1 MSLLFTPL
9 KLGPVELS
17 NRVVVSPMC
26 QYSANDGVAGDWHLQ
41 HLTQFGYSGA
51 GLVMVEATAVER
63 RGRIAHGCLGL
74 YSEPCESALARVISM
89 ARRFAEPARFGI
101 QLAHAG
107 RKASAQRPWEGGG
120 YLGTEEDPWPTVA
133 PSAIPY
139 DAGWE
144 APEMLDERGME
155 RILNAF
161 VDAALRAT
169 RIGFEIVELHAAHGY
184 LLHEFLSPIAN
195 RRTDSCGGTPENRMR
210 FPLAVARAVRS
221 ALPPDI
227 SLGAR
232 ITGTD
237 WLEGGVT
244 VADAVMFARA
254 LRSMGLD
261 YVCVSSGGIAP
272 SVRIPVAPGFQAPL
286 ASRVKKEASIATRA
300 VGMILTP
307 GQAEEILSSGQ
318 ADMVCMARA
327 FLDNP
332 RWVWHAAER
341 LGASV
346 PYPPQ
351 YARAQRALWPGAAIL
366 RPLD

>member
-17 NRVVVSPMC
+17 NRIVVSPMC
-26 QYSANDGVAGDWHLQ
+26 QYSANDGAAGDWHLQ

-63 RGRIAHGCLGL
+63 PGRITHGCLGL
-74 YSEPCESALARVISM
+74 YSEACESALARVIGM
-89 ARRFAEPARFGI
+89 ARRFAGPARFGI

-120 YLGTEEDPWPTVA
+120 HLTASENPWPTVA
-133 PSAIPY
+133 PSAVPY
-139 DAGWE
+139 GEGWP
-144 APEMLDERGME
+144 APEKLDESGME
-155 RILNAF
+155 RILEAF
-161 VDAALRAT
+161 VHAAIRAA
-169 RIGFEIVELHAAHGY
+169 RIGFEIVELHNAHGY

-195 RRTDSCGGTPENRMR
+195 RRTDSYGGTLENRMR
-210 FPLAVARAVRS
+210 FPLAVAQAVRA
-221 ALPPDI
+221 ALPENI
-227 SLGAR
+227 ALGAR

-237 WLEGGVT
+237 WLDGGLNID
-244 VADAVMFARA
+244 DAVMFV
-254 LRSMGLD
+254 RSLHSVGLD
-261 YVCVSSGGIAP
+261 YVCVSSGGIDP
-272 SVRIPVAPGFQAPL
+272 SVRTPVAPGFQLPL
-286 ASRVKKEASIATRA
+286 AAKVKKETAIATRA

-307 GQAEEILSSGQ
+307 GQAEDILASGQ

-332 RWVWHAAER
+332 RWVWHAADQ

-366 RPLD
+366 RPLG

>member
-41 HLTQFGYSGA
+41 HLTQLGYSGA

-63 RGRIAHGCLGL
+63 PGRITHGCLGL
-74 YSEPCESALARVISM
+74 YSESCESALARVIGM
-89 ARRFAEPARFGI
+89 ARLSAGPARFGI

-107 RKASAQRPWEGGG
+107 RKASAQRPWEGGRH
-120 YLGTEEDPWPTVA
+120 LGAGEDPWPTVA
-133 PSAIPY
+133 PSPIPY
-139 DAGWE
+139 GEGWE
-144 APEMLDERGME
+144 TPEMLDERGMD
-155 RILNAF
+155 RILKAF
-161 VDAALRAT
+161 VDAALRAA
-169 RIGFEIVELHAAHGY
+169 RIGFEVVELHAAHGY

-195 RRTDSCGGTPENRMR
+195 RRTDSYGGTPENRMR
-210 FPLAVARAVRS
+210 FPLSVAQAVRS
-221 ALPPDI
+221 ALPANI
-227 SLGAR
+227 TLGAR

-237 WLEGGVT
+237 WLEGGLDID
-244 VADAVMFARA
+244 DAVMFARA
-254 LRSMGLD
+254 LRSLGLH
-261 YVCVSSGGIAP
+261 YVCVSSGGIDP
-272 SVRIPVAPGFQAPL
+272 SVRMPVAPGFQVPFA
-286 ASRVKKEASIATRA
+286 AKVKTETGIATWT

-307 GQAEEILSSGQ
+307 HQAEEALTSGQ

-341 LGASV
+341 LGASI

-351 YARAQRALWPGAAIL
+351 YARVQRSLWPGAAIL
-366 RPLD
+366 RPLN